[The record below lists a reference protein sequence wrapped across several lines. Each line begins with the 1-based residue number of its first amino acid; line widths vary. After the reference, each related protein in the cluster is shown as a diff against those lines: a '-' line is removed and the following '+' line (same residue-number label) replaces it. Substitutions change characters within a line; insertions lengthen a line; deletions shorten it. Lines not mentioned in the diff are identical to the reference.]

1 MISRQ
6 NSIALFMCISKIE
19 LRNLSRIL
27 SRTIYAGAGDKIEAF
42 KQQSREATWSV
53 RENRSTDKDKI
64 THSIENYSG
73 VPNKRVVLIRVL
85 EGRILEIN

>member
-53 RENRSTDKDKI
+53 RESRT
-64 THSIENYSG
+64 
-73 VPNKRVVLIRVL
+73 
-85 EGRILEIN
+85 

>member
-42 KQQSREATWSV
+42 KQQSREATWSR
-53 RENRSTDKDKI
+53 RERRSK
-64 THSIENYSG
+64 
-73 VPNKRVVLIRVL
+73 
-85 EGRILEIN
+85 

>member
-1 MISRQ
+1 M
-6 NSIALFMCISKIE
+6 FISKIE

-53 RENRSTDKDKI
+53 REGRSLQLGSNMTKVADIYVRTGKV
-64 THSIENYSG
+64 H
-73 VPNKRVVLIRVL
+73 
-85 EGRILEIN
+85 